1 VTVLD
6 SALAATEEGFRV
18 GLIATAFLFGLRH
31 GIDWDHIAAITDITS
46 SQEQPRRSIT
56 LATLY
61 ALGHALVVLGL
72 GLVAILAGDLLP
84 ASADLMMEPVVGLT
98 LLALG
103 VYVFYALIRYG
114 RDFRMRSRWM
124 LVFSGARRLVRWTR
138 GRKRRGQPEVI
149 EFEHDHEHPVDVPH
163 HEMTRERVLVGTG
176 PAGVTHRHSHHHRA
190 PMPEDP
196 FLRYGSLTAFGVG
209 MIHGVGAETPTQ
221 VLLFLAAAGAGGRGT
236 GIVLL
241 VAFLVGLVVTNSLI
255 AVASTFGFLR
265 AGRNFPVYA
274 TVAVLTGALSIALG
288 VLFVLGKGS
297 ALPAFFA
304 G

>member
-1 VTVLD
+1 VTVIDL
-6 SALAATEEGFRV
+6 ALAATEEGFRV

-46 SQEQPRRSIT
+46 SQEHPRRSIT

-84 ASADLMMEPVVGLT
+84 ASIDSMVEPVVGVT

-124 LVFSGARRLVRWTR
+124 LVFSGARRLVRWAR
-138 GRKRRGQPEVI
+138 RKRRGQTEVI

-176 PAGVTHRHSHHHRA
+176 AVGATHRHSHRHRA
-190 PMPEDP
+190 PMPDDP
-196 FLRYGSLTAFGVG
+196 FLRYGNLTAFGVG

-297 ALPAFFA
+297 ALPLFFS